1 MRALIVPVLAV
12 VLASAACS
20 SNSGGPAA
28 QPGPSDSAP
37 APAPQPTGPSTAL
50 CTAARTLVAGA
61 QPTFAA
67 DATADTVKQSADD
80 SAFYTQLLLVFSENG
95 GSDPLSVPV
104 AQDAQRLARD
114 YGALETAAQ
123 NRDMDA
129 QVAVLKNLVTDLG
142 ALDRDQV
149 GFDQACSIPSIE
161 HT

>member
-28 QPGPSDSAP
+28 QPGPSDSA
-37 APAPQPTGPSTAL
+37 ASPQPTGPSAAL
-50 CTAARTLVAGA
+50 CAAARSLVAGA

-67 DATADTVKQSADD
+67 DAAADAVKQSGDD

-123 NRDMDA
+123 DRDMDA

-142 ALDRDQV
+142 AMTRDQV
-149 GFDQACSIPSIE
+149 GFDQACGIPAIA

>member
-1 MRALIVPVLAV
+1 MRALIAPVLVV
-12 VLASAACS
+12 VLAAAACS
-20 SNSGGPAA
+20 SNSGAPAA
-28 QPGPSDSAP
+28 QSSPSDTAP
-37 APAPQPTGPSTAL
+37 APEPTGPSTAL
-50 CTAARTLVAGA
+50 CAAARALVAGA

-67 DATADTVKQSADD
+67 DATADTVKQSGDD

-95 GSDPLSVPV
+95 GSDPLSQPV

-123 NRDMDA
+123 ARDMDA

-142 ALDRDQV
+142 AMTRDQV
-149 GFDQACSIPSIE
+149 GFDQACGIPAIA

>member
-1 MRALIVPVLAV
+1 MRALIVPVLVV
-12 VLASAACS
+12 VLAAVACS
-20 SNSGGPAA
+20 SNSGVPAA
-28 QPGPSDSAP
+28 QSGPSDTAP
-37 APAPQPTGPSTAL
+37 APEPTGPSTAL

-67 DATADTVKQSADD
+67 DATADTVKQSGDD

-123 NRDMDA
+123 ARDMDA

-142 ALDRDQV
+142 AMTRDQV
-149 GFDQACSIPSIE
+149 GFDQACGIPSIA